1 MTVHGLPLRAALA
14 DFSAAIQGRPCGV
27 EGSSDRQEHLAWL
40 APPTGWS
47 ESPGRP
53 RVRRGLLRGAVAAP
67 MVVIRIG
74 LALHWS
80 PRIGVILSQVH
91 GHLAGM

>member
-1 MTVHGLPLRAALA
+1 MACSP
-14 DFSAAIQGRPCGV
+14 
-27 EGSSDRQEHLAWL
+27 DRLVRI
-40 APPTGWS
+40 
-47 ESPGRP
+47 PGRP

-74 LALHWS
+74 LALLWS

-91 GHLAGM
+91 GHLAGMQSPTSV